1 MKDTISLPPVERA
14 WEPLPASAWDADAAR
29 HLLQRIGFSA
39 TDEAVR
45 NALADSLDATLKRA
59 LTPSPALAETAA
71 MGKLRE
77 LLDTLRGVDA
87 ARRRERRDE
96 VRDLERTAYE
106 EFGIAWLQRASDPA
120 HSAWEKYVL
129 FLQDVFVVA
138 FSKVRNPV
146 LLHDHQQTL
155 RAGGAGSYVDLC
167 KSVVRSPAMILYLD
181 LQTSKAGAA
190 NENFARELFE
200 LFTLGEGAYTES
212 DIKEAA
218 RAFTGWAVRDSESV
232 FRRRAWDAGRK
243 TVFGRTGAWTGDD
256 IVDLVFERPAAATFL
271 PRELVRFYLTDRP
284 VDEAYLQ
291 GLGELWRESGYD
303 LQTLLL
309 RFFRSRFFFTP
320 EFRGDQIT
328 SPTQFLLG
336 MLQDLELDVAPFPR
350 FTLGALRQMGQPFF
364 NPPNVRGWLGGR
376 HWINSATLAARRQL
390 VESLCTPLDK
400 SRLNGDE
407 LAALERAEAAG
418 RATFAL
424 TDPRAVLHRVSTDDR
439 PARGRLASVAGA
451 YLDSDAKARF
461 ASPAEGAS
469 EADGRRARLVLAAM
483 LGSPRYQLC

>member
-1 MKDTISLPPVERA
+1 MSLPPVESA
-14 WEPLPASAWDADAAR
+14 WEPLPASAWDAGAAR

-39 TDEAVR
+39 TDAAVR
-45 NALADSLDATLKRA
+45 EALAAPLDASLKRA
-59 LTPSPALAETAA
+59 FTPSPPLAETPS
-71 MGKLRE
+71 MEKLRT
-77 LLDTLRGVDA
+77 LLESLQGVDA
-87 ARRRERRDE
+87 AHRRTRRDE
-96 VRDLERTAYE
+96 VRDLERAGYE
-106 EFGIAWLQRASDPA
+106 EFGIAWLERASAPV

-146 LLHDHQQTL
+146 LLHRHQQTL
-155 RAGGAGSYVDLC
+155 RAGGAGSYSDLC
-167 KSVVRSPAMILYLD
+167 KAVVRSPAMILYLD

-218 RAFTGWAVRDSESV
+218 RAFTGWGVRDGESV
-232 FRRRAWDAGRK
+232 FRRRAWDAGPK

-271 PRELVRFYLTDRP
+271 PRELVRFYLTDRA
-284 VDEAYLQ
+284 VDESYLEA
-291 GLGELWRESGYD
+291 LGALWRESGYD
-303 LQTLLL
+303 LQTLLV
-309 RFFRSRFFFTP
+309 RFFGSRFFFSP

-350 FTLGALRQMGQPFF
+350 VTLGALRQMGQPFF

-390 VESLCTPLDK
+390 VDTLCTPLDK
-400 SRLNGDE
+400 ARLNGDE
-407 LAALERAEAAG
+407 LAALERAQAADK
-418 RATFAL
+418 ANVTVA
-424 TDPRAVLHRVSTDDR
+424 DPLAVLRRISAEDGAVL
-439 PARGRLASVAGA
+439 GRLATVAGTC
-451 YLDSDAKARF
+451 LDSDARARF
-461 ASPAEGAS
+461 GAG
-469 EADGRRARLVLAAM
+469 ADGGSDADARRARLVLAAV
-483 LGSPRYQLC
+483 LASPRYQLC